1 MPRVPLGRPSAVNDV
16 LDLLTRSIPIL
27 IGGGAVQFAIF
38 LLRRRAEIKALD
50 MTTSKVQSEA
60 EGVSIS
66 SAAQSVNLANLMRDQ
81 AERRVGELEEEME
94 IRATQARLLAQD
106 TARLKNRLG
115 RAEADLIVLRAV
127 HERVTE
133 DEAPPTDHPRRRT

>member
-1 MPRVPLGRPSAVNDV
+1 VNEAVDFLVRSVPV
-16 LDLLTRSIPIL
+16 L
-27 IGGGAVQFAIF
+27 IGGGLVQFAIF
-38 LLRRRAEIKALD
+38 LLRRRAEIRALD
-50 MTTSKVQSEA
+50 VTTSKVQSEA

-106 TARLKNRLG
+106 TARLKNRLA
-115 RAEADLIVLRAV
+115 RAEADLVILRAV
-127 HERVTE
+127 HDRVTE
-133 DEAPPTDHPRRRT
+133 DDQPPQRPS